1 LPEQLPDAAA
11 LARTARSIIAAREP
25 GGAIPW
31 FPGGHTDPWDH
42 LECVMALQV
51 AGHLAEADAG
61 YRWLRDT
68 QRPDGSWP
76 MATVGGVVTET
87 AADSNQCAYI
97 ATAVWHR
104 WRVSRDRGFVRR
116 LWPVVRDALDF
127 VVALAAPGGEIWWAR
142 DAGGAAY
149 PEALL
154 TGSASTLHS
163 LRCGLGLAA
172 LVGEH
177 HPSWERAATGLR
189 HALRAHP
196 ESFAAR
202 DRYSMDWYYPV
213 IGGAVRG
220 EAGRDRLRAYWLDFV
235 VPGLGARCVADQP
248 WVTGAE
254 TCELAIAAQLVGA
267 SAAARTL
274 VADMQHLR
282 CPDGAYWTGYQ
293 FEERINWPDE
303 RSTWT
308 AAAVILAMDTL
319 ADGPTGAVFRGDGL
333 PVLPARAALQP
344 PWPCDCGSNRAVA
357 VTA

>member
-1 LPEQLPDAAA
+1 VPEPVLTASA
-11 LARTARSIIAAREP
+11 LTRTAESIIAAREP
-25 GGAIPW
+25 DGAIPW

-51 AGHLAEADAG
+51 TGHLAEADTG

-76 MATVGGVVTET
+76 MAHVGGVVTEP

-104 WRVSRDRGFVRR
+104 WRTSSDRDFVRR

-127 VVALAAPGGEIWWAR
+127 VVELAAPGGEIWWAR
-142 DAGGAAY
+142 DPSGAPY

-154 TGSASTLHS
+154 TGCASILHS

-172 LVGEH
+172 VVGERRG
-177 HPSWERAATGLR
+177 SWERAATGLG

-196 ESFAAR
+196 DRFAPR

-213 IGGAVRG
+213 LGGALRG
-220 EAGRDRLRAYWLDFV
+220 KAGWTRLTARWPDFV
-235 VPGLGARCVADQP
+235 VSGLGARCVEDQP

-254 TCELAIAAQLVGA
+254 TCELAIAAHLVGLREEA
-267 SAAARTL
+267 QEL

-293 FEERINWPDE
+293 FTQRINWPDE
-303 RSTWT
+303 QTTWT
-308 AAAVILAMDTL
+308 AAAVILAVDAL
-319 ADGPTGAVFRGDGL
+319 AGGPTEAVFRGDGL
-333 PVLPARAALQP
+333 PAP
-344 PWPCDCGSNRAVA
+344 PRDDPLGPPRQCGCRSGQGMP